1 MLGLPPARFDSADAN
16 TLDNKI
22 ALYQLN
28 VCLGHPCKVIEKK
41 SLKLLLEN
49 GELKFFCAY
58 WPKKKRNV
66 YLNNEKMSPVQYLD
80 IKCLQLLNIVF
91 IQGRF
96 KNPCLPNL
104 KGDVSTAVGSEW
116 DISTTLKYSWWY
128 IFHADWSIRITAG
141 HINGEKQPL
150 QQQADEKLIM
160 FSCLTLLTMSEGN

>member
-28 VCLGHPCKVIEKK
+28 ICLSHPCKVFEKK

-49 GELKFFCAY
+49 GALKFFYAY
-58 WPKKKRNV
+58 WPKKKKKV
-66 YLNNEKMSPVQYLD
+66 YLNNEKMSLVQYLD

-96 KNPCLPNL
+96 KNPCL
-104 KGDVSTAVGSEW
+104 T
-116 DISTTLKYSWWY
+116 
-128 IFHADWSIRITAG
+128 
-141 HINGEKQPL
+141 
-150 QQQADEKLIM
+150 
-160 FSCLTLLTMSEGN
+160 